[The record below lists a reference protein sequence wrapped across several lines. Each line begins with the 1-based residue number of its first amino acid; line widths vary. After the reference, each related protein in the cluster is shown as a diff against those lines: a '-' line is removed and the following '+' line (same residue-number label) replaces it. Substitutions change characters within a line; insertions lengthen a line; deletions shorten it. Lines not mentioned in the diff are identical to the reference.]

1 METWRRG
8 ILLACVCLALWA
20 AKFAV
25 LKPLITVQFVDF
37 AEKQKDESK
46 WTDEGQRLSGL
57 ELEDYIVEKIKD
69 VRAPVSGP
77 QWERFFAGVRAA
89 SEGATR
95 DREWLGRIPADE
107 RKYQFLKK
115 SLFFRPAE
123 TLLAEISGR
132 LHAEG
137 DRVYI
142 ALEKDGK
149 TIYLEATYHVY
160 TPDDFHFGSGFSRY
174 PKPPARFL
182 FPYRK
187 YGLWIM
193 LIGLAAYFFLPRR
206 KKETNA
212 IYYPSWRNV
221 LGDFASFLL
230 ITPFFALPLL
240 IVGGSVQAITQG
252 WMFCLIFWPL
262 AFIGVWL
269 LRTMAWYA
277 GYRIILQEDGLLLET
292 GKKSAKVLFADM
304 DHYRPLVLTAPR
316 WLVWLSALAA
326 LSGRGAAQIGAAGRA
341 FLLAGSSYSGLGVGL
356 KDKSSIFFWVTDA
369 MGTTAL
375 KNAGRMLK
383 MLDKAGIRRKDEPE
397 TIRSVALPTG
407 QDRTGKIVKQGSE
420 KILWIL
426 AALPVLVMIIFLLI
440 VMFGRAF

>member
-25 LKPLITVQFVDF
+25 LKPLITVQPVDF
-37 AEKQKDESK
+37 AKEQKDESK
-46 WTDEGQRLSGL
+46 WTEEGRRLSGL
-57 ELEDYIVEKIKD
+57 GLEDYITKKIKD
-69 VRAPVSGP
+69 IRAIVSGP
-77 QWERFFAGVRAA
+77 EWERFFAGVQAA
-89 SEGATR
+89 SEGATT
-95 DREWLGRIPADE
+95 DREWSGRIQADE
-107 RKYQFLKK
+107 RKYHFPIK

-123 TLLAEISGR
+123 TPLAEISGR
-132 LHAEG
+132 LHSEG

-142 ALEKDGK
+142 TLKKDGK

-174 PKPPARFL
+174 PKPPALFL

-187 YGLWIM
+187 YGFGIV
-193 LIGLAAYFFLPRR
+193 LIGLAAYLFLPRR
-206 KKETNA
+206 KKEPDT
-212 IYYPSWRNV
+212 ICYPTWRNV

-269 LRTMAWYA
+269 LRTITWYA

-292 GKKSAKVLFADM
+292 GGKSMNVPFADM
-304 DHYRPLVLTAPR
+304 EEYRPLVLTAPR
-316 WLVWLSALAA
+316 WLVRLSALAA

-356 KDKSSIFFWVTDA
+356 KDKSSVFFWVTDA
-369 MGTTAL
+369 MGSTAL
-375 KNAGRMLK
+375 KNAVRMLK
-383 MLDKAGIRRKDEPE
+383 MLDEAGIHRKDEPE
-397 TIRSVALPTG
+397 TIQSVALPTG
-407 QDRTGKIVKQGSE
+407 QDRTGMIVKLGSE
-420 KILWIL
+420 KILGIL
-426 AALPVLVMIIFLLI
+426 AVLPVLAMIIFMLI